1 MGTEGSKDSEDE
13 SDYSDDQST
22 SSGENLPSGNSS
34 VHREENSRVEDV
46 DLSED
51 GPRNVADGSFD
62 DGSEDGSVEGS
73 EDGSSA
79 YRSKHSGQENRPHSE
94 EPVEDTAAGDSFQ
107 NEQQK
112 SPKETAQQDTQKDDL
127 DFVEASEPRTEDSS
141 TPNESSK
148 TGESTMSNTSAQTDF
163 SSSPDHLE
171 TPTSDGDTTEKRS
184 LRTDQD
190 GSRTSTVPSETPG
203 NNSGASGETGGQAEE
218 HQETTE
224 QPFDE
229 TGRVTDTADTT
240 RQLQHGDDNR
250 SQSIEDMLLEF
261 DEQEGLIRDR
271 SLLDPNHI
279 VEEDRIV
286 GRDEQLK
293 HITKMLRVAL
303 GNNRPPNLFLYGP
316 SGTGKSLI
324 TKAVCKN
331 ISRIC
336 RSRDI
341 RFGTIEVNCQG
352 LDTLG
357 VAVYELVCC
366 AAEEA
371 KVDVTVP
378 KHGVATKEK
387 WDELFRIVNENFD
400 SVVFVLDE
408 LDMLVGRR
416 DKQDPAFSRLLYQLS
431 RAGANDELTAHV
443 SVVAI
448 SNDTKM
454 MESVGSRALSS
465 FTPEDVHFDDYDAN
479 QLQSILR
486 RRRDAFNENA
496 LDDDVIPLASAFA
509 AQTHGDAR
517 KAIDLM
523 RVAGELAERENA
535 ERVREKHVR
544 AAQDKVEKNRVL
556 EVVRGI
562 STQKKLCLYATAA
575 VASETEDGTARSTT
589 GYRVYQFLTDSI
601 EAEQYHQETY
611 VNKMKELTTYS
622 LVDFERRSHGPR
634 SGMFLEFQFGERPE
648 TILET
653 LREDSRLDM
662 VSQDEVSSVVQ
673 AQIRNQT

>member
-1 MGTEGSKDSEDE
+1 MGTHE
-13 SDYSDDQST
+13 S
-22 SSGENLPSGNSS
+22 
-34 VHREENSRVEDV
+34 
-46 DLSED
+46 
-51 GPRNVADGSFD
+51 
-62 DGSEDGSVEGS
+62 
-73 EDGSSA
+73 DGSSTDPEPA
-79 YRSKHSGQENRPHSE
+79 ENETTTQADLLSDSPETDTTSE
-94 EPVEDTAAGDSFQ
+94 S
-107 NEQQK
+107 
-112 SPKETAQQDTQKDDL
+112 TAQ
-127 DFVEASEPRTEDSS
+127 
-141 TPNESSK
+141 
-148 TGESTMSNTSAQTDF
+148 
-163 SSSPDHLE
+163 SSSDDITE
-171 TPTSDGDTTEKRS
+171 AVQTSE
-184 LRTDQD
+184 
-190 GSRTSTVPSETPG
+190 
-203 NNSGASGETGGQAEE
+203 
-218 HQETTE
+218 
-224 QPFDE
+224 
-229 TGRVTDTADTT
+229 
-240 RQLQHGDDNR
+240 

-261 DEQEGLIRDR
+261 DKQDGLIRDR
-271 SLLDPNHI
+271 TLLDPNYV

-286 GRDEQLK
+286 GRDKQLQEV
-293 HITKMLRVAL
+293 TKMLRVAL

-336 RSRDI
+336 DSRDI
-341 RFGTIEVNCQG
+341 QFGTIEVNCQD

-357 VAVYELVCC
+357 VAVYELAQQ
-366 AAEEA
+366 AADEA
-371 KVDVTVP
+371 GVDIKVP

-387 WDELFRIVNENFD
+387 WDELYRIVNENFD

-431 RAGANDELTAHV
+431 RAGTDDDLTAYI

-479 QLQSILR
+479 QLQAILR
-486 RRRDAFNENA
+486 RRQDAFHDGVV
-496 LDDDVIPLASAFA
+496 DDDVIPLAAAFA

-523 RVAGELAERENA
+523 RVAGELAEREGD
-535 ERVREKHVR
+535 ERVREGHVR
-544 AAQDKVEKNRVL
+544 QAQDKVEKNRVL

-575 VASETEDGTARSTT
+575 VASETQNGTARSTT
-589 GYRVYQFLTDSI
+589 GYRVYQYLTDSI
-601 EAEQYHQETY
+601 NSDQYQQESY

-622 LVDFERRSHGPR
+622 LVDFERRSHGPS

-653 LREDSRLDM
+653 LREGSRLEMISD
-662 VSQDEVSSVVQ
+662 DEVQSVVK
-673 AQIRNQT
+673 AQLRSET